1 MRCDCILTL
10 GEESMNIFKGRILP
24 TLIALAADFMHTS
37 SAYAAGGYVV
47 NDATIANIANTNG
60 NTPAFVVTVAGGSGP
75 CAGTNITF
83 TQSAATD
90 ADTFKR
96 AYAAAL
102 LAFTT
107 GSTVSIYNY
116 TDTSCTNAVYIIVS
130 H

>member
-1 MRCDCILTL
+1 MV
-10 GEESMNIFKGRILP
+10 
-24 TLIALAADFMHTS
+24 IAAGAVYNS

-60 NTPAFVVTVAGGSGP
+60 NTPAFVVTVTGGTGP

-96 AYAAAL
+96 AYAAAI

-116 TDTSCTNAVYIIVS
+116 TDTTCTNAVYIIVS